1 MTAIEPDPAA
11 AIRAVAA
18 LADSVRQQ
26 LYDYV
31 RSARTPVSREQ
42 AAAATGIS
50 VKLAAFHLDKLVGIG
65 LLRSHTAPAG
75 RRKVGRSPKLYV
87 PAEVDIA
94 VSIPERHHD
103 LLAAILVDAVQAQGT
118 DEPARDSA
126 LRAARQRG
134 HAIAAA
140 ERARL
145 RTGRLG
151 AERALA
157 LSENLLNRHGYQA
170 CRVSTGCLSLRNC
183 PFHPVVEQAR
193 DLVCNINHAFLD
205 GMLAGLEV
213 DSVRA
218 VLEPH
223 PGECCV
229 QLRTAPKARS
239 RAGDTEGAEPSR

>member
-1 MTAIEPDPAA
+1 MQAAEPDPAA

-31 RSARTPVSREQ
+31 RAARTPVSREQ
-42 AAAATGIS
+42 AAEATGIS
-50 VKLAAFHLDKLVGIG
+50 RKLAAFHLDKLVGIG
-65 LLRSHTAPAG
+65 LLRVHPAPAG
-75 RRKVGRSPKLYV
+75 RRAVGRSPKLYA

-94 VSIPERHHD
+94 VSIPERQHG
-103 LLAAILVDAVQAQGT
+103 LLAAILVDAVQAQRA

-126 LRAARQRG
+126 LRAARERG
-134 HAIAAA
+134 RAVAAA

-157 LSENLLNRHGYQA
+157 LSENLLNRQGYHA
-170 CRVSTGCLSLRNC
+170 GRSSAGCLSLRNC
-183 PFHPVVEQAR
+183 PFHPLVEQAR
-193 DLVCNINHAFLD
+193 ELVCRINHAYLE

-218 VLEPH
+218 VLEPT

-229 QLRTAPKARS
+229 QLRLASHR
-239 RAGDTEGAEPSR
+239 